1 MPQSLAEVIH
11 RHNLQRYRY
20 ELWTTTSAARRAM
33 LLSLI
38 AAEDERALRE
48 GWAPSRLGDDSP

>member
-1 MPQSLAEVIH
+1 MRTLPQSLAELIH
-11 RHNLQRYRY
+11 RQNMRRYKY

-38 AAEDERALRE
+38 AAEDARADTQ
-48 GWAPSRLGDDSP
+48 GWVPDRD